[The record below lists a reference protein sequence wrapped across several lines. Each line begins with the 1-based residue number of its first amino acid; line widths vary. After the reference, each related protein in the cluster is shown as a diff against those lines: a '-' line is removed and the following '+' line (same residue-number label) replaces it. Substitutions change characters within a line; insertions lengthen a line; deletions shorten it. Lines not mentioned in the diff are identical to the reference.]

1 MNNGPQSLFLTVD
14 ICCWGVRAP
23 GLIHASFTVLPNIAS
38 CAQRGSGKYGPQGG
52 DGPRMRWCGLIGN
65 RSGVFVQASPI
76 TLKGVRHRSP
86 IATQGSHIGRSSR
99 PGVRSGNRSVT
110 AHALSLKPFPD
121 LGSLCPLLSIQQ
133 SGLVTRN
140 HQGAQAPA
148 LRYSWRFFVP
158 GCFVLWRLCVGRLRA
173 RRFP

>member
-1 MNNGPQSLFLTVD
+1 MPVLQFY
-14 ICCWGVRAP
+14 
-23 GLIHASFTVLPNIAS
+23 LISPPALKEDLVSMA
-38 CAQRGSGKYGPQGG
+38 RKG

-86 IATQGSHIGRSSR
+86 IATQGSHIGRSCR
-99 PGVRSGNRSVT
+99 PRVRSGNRSVT

-148 LRYSWRFFVP
+148 LRYSWRFLCPAVSFYG
-158 GCFVLWRLCVGRLRA
+158 GCAWGASVRAGFLDSRLTNPRTVATHSFGHVVWRLQ
-173 RRFP
+173 

>member
-1 MNNGPQSLFLTVD
+1 MPVLQFYLISPPALKEDLVSMARKGGRSPNEMVRIDRESLRRF
-14 ICCWGVRAP
+14 RP
-23 GLIHASFTVLPNIAS
+23 GLTDHLERSAPSQPYRDTRLPH
-38 CAQRGSGKYGPQGG
+38 RPQQ
-52 DGPRMRWCGLIGN
+52 P
-65 RSGVFVQASPI
+65 
-76 TLKGVRHRSP
+76 T
-86 IATQGSHIGRSSR
+86 
-99 PGVRSGNRSVT
+99 GVRSGNRSVT